1 MIAGKRAQS
10 KRLPPRLLNEGHLA
24 WDKRRGVCSESLYAP
39 KDGQLVKLSIL
50 DEHVILGA
58 FKEIDAKGRVV
69 LYCLLD
75 EDGAC
80 AIPCMKQSG
89 TR

>member
-1 MIAGKRAQS
+1 M
-10 KRLPPRLLNEGHLA
+10 L
-24 WDKRRGVCSESLYAP
+24 P